1 MKTTIL
7 NKFKPMIAVSAM
19 LASTLLVS
27 QAHGETS
34 KVTTNKIEVVAEI
47 TNTRPGNLTITP
59 NGRMILSQQPL
70 DAPGLRVVEVMANGE
85 LQPFPTLDWAD
96 GPEKGEVG
104 FESVIGV
111 HTTTDG
117 IVWVLD
123 MGSAT
128 SPAKLVAWD
137 TNSNQLHKIIP
148 IEKSATVDNSF
159 LQDFAIDEKRQQIYI
174 ADTTLGNLFGAIK
187 SAFVVVDIKTGKSR
201 RVLQTNPKLMPPE
214 HTVVVNGS
222 VMGAKREDGSK
233 DPIYLGLNP
242 IAIDAQYDWVYFG
255 TVNGS
260 ELFRIP
266 ASALA
271 DSANNDNQLDA
282 KIEFYSKKRPSDGIV
297 IDTDGT
303 IYAGDI
309 ENSSVTT
316 ITNTG
321 VEVIAQDNT
330 LLSWPDGFAIDNGWL
345 YVTQNQLHLTAPLN
359 EGEAQGTKPYRILRI
374 KIDK

>member
-1 MKTTIL
+1 MKAFKTL
-7 NKFKPMIAVSAM
+7 NLLKTLVAVSAT
-19 LASTLLVS
+19 LASASVYNMAYAES
-27 QAHGETS
+27 
-34 KVTTNKIEVVAEI
+34 NNIEVVAEI

-59 NGRMILSQQPL
+59 NGRIILSQQPL
-70 DAPGLRVVEVMANGE
+70 DAPELRVVEVMANGE

-104 FESVIGV
+104 FASVIGV
-111 HTTTDG
+111 HTTEEG
-117 IVWVLD
+117 IVWILD

-128 SPAKLVAWD
+128 SQAKLVAWD
-137 TNSNQLHKIIP
+137 SNNNQLHKIIP
-148 IEKSATVDNSF
+148 IDKSATVDNSF
-159 LQDFAIDEKRQQIYI
+159 LQDFAIDEKRNQIYI

-187 SAFVVVDIKTGKSR
+187 SAFVVVDLNTGKSR
-201 RVLQTNPKLMPPE
+201 RVLQNNPKLMPPE

-242 IAIDAQYDWVYFG
+242 VAIDAQYEWVYFG

-266 ASALA
+266 ASELANTANDDNALGA
-271 DSANNDNQLDA
+271 T
-282 KIEFYSKKRPSDGIV
+282 IEFYGKKHPSDGIA
-297 IDTDGT
+297 IDSDGT

-309 ENSSVTT
+309 ENSSVGTVSK
-316 ITNTG
+316 TG
-321 VEVIAQDNT
+321 YEVIAQDKT

-374 KIDK
+374 KIAK